1 MTGPPVTGRWIGRPE
16 LRREDRRLVSGQ
28 GRFVGTMSQ
37 PGTAHLVLV
46 RSPLAHARVLGVDAS
61 AAARMPGVV
70 AVLTAAD
77 LGPLAPMPVN
87 PAEGADVVAVSP
99 PPLATGRVR
108 FAGEAVAAVVAETPA
123 AAEDA
128 AEAVEVEYD
137 PLPVVATPDEAL
149 RADAAVHDEAPD
161 NVLLRWRGGDGDVD
175 AAFAAAAHV
184 VRGRFEMPRLVAV
197 PIETR
202 GALAS
207 YDAADDLLTM
217 WLSSQDTHRP
227 LAQLS
232 AVLGRPPERIRVVVP
247 DVGGAFGSKG
257 ALATE
262 AVVAAIAAMRLGRPV
277 RWIEDRS
284 ENFLAAYQGRGFRA
298 HAELAVGADGR
309 FLAVR
314 ARLLFDLGAY
324 LFPNTAFVPVTAAVL
339 VIGAYATPAAN
350 VEVVGVATNRVPTGP
365 YRGAGRPEGAYVAE
379 RLADLAA
386 RELGLDPAE
395 IRRRNLIAPDRF
407 PYTTPLG
414 LTYDSGQY
422 AAALDRAC
430 ERIGYD
436 RRRAEQGQA
445 RAEGRLVGLGLS
457 VTIERA
463 GTGLWESGAVE
474 VEPGG
479 DVIVRTGSS
488 AHGQGHET
496 TFAQIAAD
504 VLGIDVG
511 RVRVDAGDSAEV
523 PEGVGTFGS
532 RSVTVGGS
540 AVFEAATAVRDEA
553 CRIAARMLGVEGG
566 GVDWREGAAV
576 AAGREVT
583 LGEIAAAAAADPGAP
598 RLSAQA
604 QFTLPGLVFPYG
616 AYAVAIEIDPATGA
630 LSVERIVA
638 VDDAGRLV
646 NPLLAEGQVIG
657 ATVQGLGQALW
668 EEMVHDEDGQPLT
681 GNLTLYGIAGA
692 PEVPPIESEFLQT
705 PSPFNPL
712 GAKGV
717 GESGSIALPA
727 ALANAVADAL
737 GPLGVTHL
745 DPPYTP
751 EKLWRAIRHAP
762 RGG

>member
-1 MTGPPVTGRWIGRPE
+1 M
-16 LRREDRRLVSGQ
+16 
-28 GRFVGTMSQ
+28 
-37 PGTAHLVLV
+37 V

-61 AAARMPGVV
+61 AAAGMPGVV

-77 LGPLAPMPVN
+77 LGPLASMPVN
-87 PAEGADVVAVSP
+87 AAEGADVVAISP

-108 FAGEAVAAVVAETPA
+108 FAGEAVAAVVAETRA
-123 AAEDA
+123 VAEDA

-137 PLPVVATPDEAL
+137 PLPVVATPDDAL
-149 RADAAVHDEAPD
+149 RADAAIHDEAPD
-161 NVLLRWRGGDGDVD
+161 NVLLRWRGGRGDVD

-184 VRGRFEMPRLVAV
+184 VRARLEMPRLVAV

-202 GALAS
+202 GAVAS
-207 YDAADDLLTM
+207 YDAAEDELTM
-217 WLSSQDTHRP
+217 WLSSQDPHRP
-227 LAQLS
+227 LEQLS
-232 AVLGRPPERIRVVVP
+232 AVLGRTRERLRVIVP

-262 AVVAAIAAMRLGRPV
+262 AVVAAVASMRLGRPI

-298 HAELAVGADGR
+298 NAELAVDAEGR
-309 FLAVR
+309 FLALR
-314 ARLLFDLGAY
+314 ARLVADLGAY
-324 LFPNTAFVPVTAAVL
+324 LFPNTAFVPVTAGVL
-339 VIGAYATPAAN
+339 VTGAYATPAAD

-386 RELGLDPAE
+386 LELGLDPAE
-395 IRRRNLIAPDRF
+395 IRRRNFIAPERF

-414 LTYDSGQY
+414 LTYDSGDY
-422 AAALDRAC
+422 EAALDRAC
-430 ERIGYD
+430 ERIAYD
-436 RRRAEQGQA
+436 RRRAEQGPA

-457 VTIERA
+457 VTIEHA

-504 VLGIDVG
+504 VLGIDPA
-511 RVRVDAGDSAEV
+511 RVRVEAGDSAEV

-540 AVFEAATAVRDEA
+540 AVLEAATAVRDEA
-553 CRIAARMLGVEGG
+553 ARIATRMLGADVE
-566 GVDWREGAAV
+566 WRDGAAV
-576 AAGREVT
+576 AAGREAT
-583 LGEIAAAAAADPGAP
+583 LAEIAAAAAAEPGAP
-598 RLSAQA
+598 GLSAQA
-604 QFTLPGLVFPYG
+604 RFTLPGLVFPYG

-681 GNLTLYGIAGA
+681 GNLTLYAIPGA
-692 PEVPPIESEFLQT
+692 PEVPPIESEFLET

-727 ALANAVADAL
+727 ALASAVADAL

-751 EKLWRAIRHAP
+751 EKLWRAIRGSP
-762 RGG
+762 G